1 MILTLNDKREISQII
16 ASFTDE
22 DYERINSEVDRL
34 CKRCDPISE
43 MLRSYKPDEHTKD
56 AIDWLE
62 DDDCNY
68 QEKGLKKQ
76 LWRKQQGLAL
86 TLLADFVEDAGQEP
100 KYHFSVSSPQKK

>member
-62 DDDCNY
+62 DDDWVIPPFF
-68 QEKGLKKQ
+68 GALKSRGHAACAK
-76 LWRKQQGLAL
+76 RCFG
-86 TLLADFVEDAGQEP
+86 V
-100 KYHFSVSSPQKK
+100 

>member
-1 MILTLNDKREISQII
+1 
-16 ASFTDE
+16 DE

-68 QEKGLKKQ
+68 QEKAAE
-76 LWRKQQGLAL
+76 W
-86 TLLADFVEDAGQEP
+86 FWDAITERVKAEYAFAIFKRRHIFGEAA
-100 KYHFSVSSPQKK
+100 

>member
-22 DYERINSEVDRL
+22 DYERI
-34 CKRCDPISE
+34 KSE

-62 DDDCNY
+62 DDDCDY
-68 QEKGLKKQ
+68 QEKAAE
-76 LWRKQQGLAL
+76 W
-86 TLLADFVEDAGQEP
+86 FWDAITKRVKAE
-100 KYHFSVSSPQKK
+100 YAFSIFKRRHIFGEAA

>member
-43 MLRSYKPDEHTKD
+43 MLRSINQMNTLRTLSTGWKMMTVTIRKKP
-56 AIDWLE
+56 L
-62 DDDCNY
+62 NGSGM
-68 QEKGLKKQ
+68 Q
-76 LWRKQQGLAL
+76 
-86 TLLADFVEDAGQEP
+86 
-100 KYHFSVSSPQKK
+100 

>member
-22 DYERINSEVDRL
+22 DYERINSEVDLL

-68 QEKGLKKQ
+68 QEKAAEWFL
-76 LWRKQQGLAL
+76 
-86 TLLADFVEDAGQEP
+86 DAITERVKAEYAFAIFKRRHIYGEAA
-100 KYHFSVSSPQKK
+100 

>member
-1 MILTLNDKREISQII
+1 MVLTLNDKREISQII

-56 AIDWLE
+56 AK
-62 DDDCNY
+62 Y
-68 QEKGLKKQ
+68 QSFDQ
-76 LWRKQQGLAL
+76 AHV
-86 TLLADFVEDAGQEP
+86 TIA
-100 KYHFSVSSPQKK
+100 KYE

>member
-43 MLRSYKPDEHTKD
+43 MDLPLYFQTPVIT
-56 AIDWLE
+56 
-62 DDDCNY
+62 
-68 QEKGLKKQ
+68 
-76 LWRKQQGLAL
+76 
-86 TLLADFVEDAGQEP
+86 
-100 KYHFSVSSPQKK
+100 

>member
-62 DDDCNY
+62 DDDCDY
-68 QEKGLKKQ
+68 QEKAAEWFWDAITVTNGAIVIHTQRLKSDP
-76 LWRKQQGLAL
+76 GGN
-86 TLLADFVEDAGQEP
+86 LL
-100 KYHFSVSSPQKK
+100 S